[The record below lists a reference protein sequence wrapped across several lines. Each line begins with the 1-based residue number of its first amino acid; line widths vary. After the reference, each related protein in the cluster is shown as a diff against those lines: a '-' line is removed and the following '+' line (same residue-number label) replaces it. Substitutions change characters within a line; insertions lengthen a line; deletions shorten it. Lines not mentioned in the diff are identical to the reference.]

1 VKPISSISDPR
12 LVKAIAHP
20 IRLRILAE
28 LESGMKSPTEV
39 AASLD
44 ASVGTV
50 AYHFRQLASLGLIK
64 LAKRTP
70 RRGAVEHHYRL
81 ERRPQVSDE
90 AWAAAPPFVKEA
102 FLRSML
108 GQVSEQVNAAAAGG
122 GFDRS
127 DAFGSRVPLTLDE
140 QGFADV
146 AKELDAVVAR
156 LQEIER
162 ESRKRLRKAD
172 HDGEIDTRAVLMLFE
187 SRPDPDATKPP
198 KRARGGRAGA
208 RRAGRG

>member
-1 VKPISSISDPR
+1 MKPISSISDPR
-12 LVKAIAHP
+12 VVKAIAHP

-39 AASLD
+39 AAKLD

-90 AWAAAPPFVKEA
+90 AWAAAPSFVKEA
-102 FLRSML
+102 FLRAML

-127 DAFGSRVPLTLDE
+127 DALGTRVPLTLDDE
-140 QGFADV
+140 GFAEA
-146 AKELDAVVAR
+146 AKELDAVVER

-162 ESRKRLRKAD
+162 ESRKRLKKAD

-187 SRPDPDATKPP
+187 SRPEPAKPRRAAKTK
-198 KRARGGRAGA
+198 RGGGA
-208 RRAGRG
+208 RTRVN